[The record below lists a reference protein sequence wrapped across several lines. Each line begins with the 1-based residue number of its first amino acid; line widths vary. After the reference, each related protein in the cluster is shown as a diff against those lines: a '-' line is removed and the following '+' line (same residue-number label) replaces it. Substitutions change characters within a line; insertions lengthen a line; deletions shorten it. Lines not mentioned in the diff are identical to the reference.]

1 MINVQSDEEWDIK
14 KDNKEEEPVEEDK
27 DKEFANIM
35 VEEESNER
43 EEEIGYDHI
52 GEVELVDLK

>member
-1 MINVQSDEEWDIK
+1 MNVLSYEEWEK
-14 KDNKEEEPVEEDK
+14 WYDNREEEPVEEDK

-43 EEEIGYDHI
+43 EDMIGYDH
-52 GEVELVDLK
+52 